1 MLISRK
7 TIEKAADRI
16 KPYIKNTYLERSHFF
31 SKYIEGDVWFKLEN
45 LQVTGSFKARGAM
58 NKVLCLSKKERL
70 RGIVSAS
77 TGNHGAAVAYAARQ
91 LDIRCNLFVPQNS
104 SDAKVANMENF
115 GANIKFHGKD
125 SVEAE
130 YKAREFSIANG
141 GTYISPYNDKDV
153 IAGQGTIGKEI
164 FDEYD
169 SLDAMVISV
178 GGGGLIGGVATF
190 LKSCSPNMLVIG
202 CSPENSAVMLRSMEA
217 GKILNIES
225 KPTISDGT
233 AGGVEKGAI
242 TFDICCD
249 TIDQTVFLEEAEIK
263 DAMLLYIKNE
273 RKLLEGAAGT
283 AIAALIKKKKELAGK
298 KVGIII
304 CGGNISIDDLKSVI
318 H

>member
-7 TIEKAADRI
+7 EIEKAAAKI
-16 KPYIKNTYLERSHFF
+16 KPYIKNTYLERSYFF
-31 SKYIEGDVWFKLEN
+31 SKYIGGDVWFKLEN

-58 NKVLCLSKKERL
+58 NKVLSLPEEERSNS
-70 RGIVSAS
+70 IVSAS
-77 TGNHGAAVAYAARQ
+77 TGNHGAAVAYAAGQ
-91 LDIRCNLFVPQNS
+91 LNIECNLFVPQNS
-104 SDAKVANMENF
+104 SEVKISNMKNL
-115 GANIKFHGKD
+115 GANIKIYGKD

-141 GTYISPYNDKDV
+141 GTYISPYNDRDV

-164 FDEYD
+164 FDECD
-169 SLDAMVISV
+169 GLDTIIISV
-178 GGGGLIGGVATF
+178 GGGGLIGGVSTF
-190 LKSCSPNMLVIG
+190 LKSCFPNIRVIG
-202 CSPENSAVMLRSMEA
+202 CSPENSAVMIKSMEA

-249 TIDQTVFLEEAEIK
+249 AIDQTVLLKEAEIK
-263 DAMLLYIKNE
+263 EAMVLYIKNE

-283 AIAALIKKKKELAGK
+283 AIAALIKKKKELQDK
-298 KVGIII
+298 KVGIVI
-304 CGGNISIDDLKSVI
+304 CGGNISIEDLKNIIV
-318 H
+318 